1 MVNAEILYELK
12 LKYGSIFET
21 YLKKDLVIFRE
32 LTFAEFDKIAEHE
45 SLGESSAEIEDL
57 IIKSA
62 VLYPEDIVLDNY
74 PAGLVASLAEEILQE
89 SGFASPA
96 KAKRT
101 LDDKRAQAAE
111 VRNLMKAFVLST
123 ITTYSPEDLDNLTYT
138 KLAEKVALSEK
149 IIEIKQNILGIAPTN
164 VVLQLIDPQEE
175 EEKFKDK
182 AERYNKSKKEGEAK
196 YEDPI
201 AQKLWGLRQ

>member
-1 MVNAEILYELK
+1 MVNAEVLYELK

-89 SGFASPA
+89 SGFASPS

-164 VVLQLIDPQEE
+164 VVLQLIDPNEE

-182 AERYNKSKKEGEAK
+182 AERYNKSKKEGAAK

-201 AQKLWGLRQ
+201 AQKLWGLR